1 MPSEL
6 YLRKWGEMDQS
17 RGSWEVSSRG
27 NSMSKGPER
36 NYSMDYARKSQ
47 QFSVPM
53 GECVKLGI
61 RKRD

>member
-1 MPSEL
+1 
-6 YLRKWGEMDQS
+6 MDQS
-17 RGSWEVSSRG
+17 RGSWEGSSRG
-27 NSMSKGPER
+27 NGMSKGPER